1 MENGSTEIHIFAF
14 LCENATL
21 VEQAD
26 TKVLEAFAARRES
39 SNLSGCTNTF
49 SRRCNTPHFTE

>member
-39 SNLSGCTNTF
+39 SNLSGCTIIPASTLN
-49 SRRCNTPHFTE
+49 